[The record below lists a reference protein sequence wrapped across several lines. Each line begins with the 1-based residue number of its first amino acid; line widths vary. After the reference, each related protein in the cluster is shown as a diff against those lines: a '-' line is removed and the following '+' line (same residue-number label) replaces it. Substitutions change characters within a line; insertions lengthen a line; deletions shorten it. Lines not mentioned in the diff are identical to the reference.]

1 MISVTFVKENQLVL
15 GIKTNKGILDVDAA
29 LLKFPEI
36 AGVPRTVAELINKGN
51 EVREL
56 IAQLI
61 QKAWNE
67 DSLFYEED
75 SLEFGPCVPHP
86 QKIICAGLNY
96 KKHAMEI
103 DQPFPPFPLLFS
115 KCNNT
120 LAGHKERVRLPITS
134 SQVDYEAEI
143 AIVIGT
149 KAINVEKENALS
161 YVYGYC
167 NANDLSARD
176 LQFATSQW
184 LLGKTCDGFCPI
196 GPYLVSQDEV
206 GNPNDLR
213 IRTFVNGH
221 LRQDSNTSD
230 MIFDCAELISY
241 ISAHMTLF
249 PGDIILTG
257 TPEGVIMGY
266 PEEQRVWLQAG
277 DEVSVEIE
285 RLGRL
290 TNTFIANEKVSTD
303 DKERGKR

>member
-1 MISVTFVKENQLVL
+1 MISVTFVKDDELVL
-15 GIKTNKGILDVDAA
+15 GIKTEKGILDVEAA
-29 LLKFPEI
+29 LLQFPEVTN
-36 AGVPRTVAELINKGN
+36 VPRTVAELINQGD
-51 EVREL
+51 EGAESF
-56 IAQLI
+56 AQLI
-61 QKAWNE
+61 QRAG
-67 DSLFYEED
+67 DHVSLFHEED
-75 SLEFGPCVPHP
+75 SLAFGPCVPHP

-96 KKHAMEI
+96 RKHALEI

-120 LAGHKERVRLPITS
+120 LAGHKERVRLPDKS

-143 AIVIGT
+143 AIVIGK
-149 KAINVEKENALS
+149 KARNVEKENALS

-176 LQFATSQW
+176 LQFASSQW

-206 GNPNDLR
+206 GNPNELR
-213 IRTFVNGH
+213 IRTFVNGEV
-221 LRQDSNTSD
+221 RQDSNTSD

-241 ISAHMTLF
+241 ISAHMTLY

-266 PEEQRVWLQAG
+266 PEEKRVWLKEG
-277 DEVSVEIE
+277 DEVSIEIE
-285 RLGRL
+285 KLGRL
-290 TNTFIANEKVSTD
+290 TNTFIA
-303 DKERGKR
+303 G